1 MAKRIYFGLAPVLLI
16 LSACMSKGAASRDAP
31 AASISQKSAALA
43 DRFQADLQGQLM
55 AAMQQGG
62 AAGAIAVCH
71 EVAPAIAQS
80 LSDESGAQ
88 IRRIALKQRNPSA
101 LAQGDMRQKLE
112 ELAASPLGPDGK
124 PASVQWTSGAG
135 KSARVHYLR
144 AIPMKEQPCA
154 ACHGTNVA
162 PDVQARIRE
171 LYPDDRA
178 TGFRSGDL
186 RGAIAISWPARGRP

>member
-1 MAKRIYFGLAPVLLI
+1 MARRTYFGLASVVLA
-16 LSACMSKGAASRDAP
+16 LSACVGNTAARPDLSTAD
-31 AASISQKSAALA
+31 ISQKSAALA

-55 AAMQQGG
+55 TTMQHGG
-62 AAGAIAVCH
+62 ALAAIAVCH

-80 LSDESGAQ
+80 LSEESGAQ

-101 LAQGDMRQKLE
+101 LVEGDMRKKLE

-124 PASVQWTSGAG
+124 PASVQWTSGVG

-154 ACHGTNVA
+154 VCHGTNVA
-162 PDVQARIRE
+162 PDVQTRILE

-178 TGFRSGDL
+178 TGFRPGEL
-186 RGAIAISWPARGRP
+186 RGAIAVSWTAQGRR